1 MLPPRQQHE
10 DLNDAVNAPM
20 ERMPDVTQQ
29 PEIDLLN
36 LSQNTA
42 ARNLNA
48 APKEPSFDL
57 LGSFEAAEA
66 QGNNTMPDLLSDS
79 QTKPPGLDEIFGS
92 FSRTAAAAAA
102 SSNPSS
108 SVLPDLNNIGLDFNA
123 FGGSNENRN
132 VPRNQNNQ
140 QFDPFGNASF
150 VGNVDVLQ
158 PTSRE
163 TSPQQAQQP
172 PFPAASSNNN
182 SRDPFADIA
191 NLASGLN
198 LNWKAQQGTSA
209 PRSTPGVS
217 PNTTQFPSPTHQQPS
232 ASPMHQAKSPM
243 NGQPTRP
250 DYSRSNFDVK
260 SKQNGSANASATAP
274 SAAAATAGPSGVGV
288 GGGGADIFA
297 DILGQQGYSFA
308 AKPNQGPRSI
318 NEMRKE
324 EMVKDM
330 DPDKLKILE
339 WVSRRFVRI
348 QNSIKFMSAPPCP
361 NRIE

>member
-10 DLNDAVNAPM
+10 EINEAAANPPI
-20 ERMPDVTQQ
+20 ERMMPDVTQQ

-36 LSQNTA
+36 LSQNA
-42 ARNLNA
+42 SARNLV
-48 APKEPSFDL
+48 PKEPSFDL

-66 QGNNTMPDLLSDS
+66 QSNNRMPDLLSDS

-92 FSRTAAAAAA
+92 FSRSAAAA
-102 SSNPSS
+102 STNSAS
-108 SVLPDLNNIGLDFNA
+108 SVMPDLNNIGLDFNA
-123 FGGSNENRN
+123 FGGNNENRN
-132 VPRNQNNQ
+132 APRPQNNQ
-140 QFDPFGNASF
+140 QFDPFGNAAF

-158 PTSRE
+158 PTSRD
-163 TSPQQAQQP
+163 TSPQQSQQP
-172 PFPAASSNNN
+172 SFPAASNNN
-182 SRDPFADIA
+182 RDPFADIA

-198 LNWKAQQGTSA
+198 LNWKAQQGGPSA
-209 PRSTPGVS
+209 PRATPGVS
-217 PNTTQFPSPTHQQPS
+217 PNTTQYSSPTHQPATGFGS
-232 ASPMHQAKSPM
+232 SGTSPMHQAKSPM
-243 NGQPTRP
+243 NGQPPRP

-260 SKQNGSANASATAP
+260 SKQNGTT
-274 SAAAATAGPSGVGV
+274 SAAAGTTPSAGPAGAA
-288 GGGGADIFA
+288 GGGDIFA

-339 WVSRRFVRI
+339 WVR
-348 QNSIKFMSAPPCP
+348 
-361 NRIE
+361 NRNVSHSLDSKLINMFPLAD